1 MLVWKVTSRYS
12 FALSLSLKDFSF
24 LHDISGGSFNISRSN
39 GWFQDVFE
47 VRQHRVARC
56 EEGKNF
62 TLSRFVVMPTSV
74 Q

>member
-1 MLVWKVTSRYS
+1 MSI
-12 FALSLSLKDFSF
+12 SLKYFSF
-24 LHDISGGSFNISRSN
+24 LHGISGGFFNTSRSN

-56 EEGKNF
+56 EKGKNF